1 MGYRLAI
8 LHFGSADGKV
18 RFTLE
23 KDEKSVD
30 EEVNIEDQDQDKEE
44 VPPALMLDGIKP
56 LVVVHVEGYDLPAY
70 EKNLGVLL
78 LDSYIETATAYM
90 YKHGWQFI
98 QETSYPE
105 TGEPMRRIF
114 EKDR

>member
-8 LHFGSADGKV
+8 LHFGISDGKV
-18 RFTLE
+18 RFSLE
-23 KDEKSVD
+23 EDEESAD
-30 EEVNIEDQDQDKEE
+30 EEVNIEEQDRDKEE
-44 VPPALMLDGIKP
+44 VPAALMLDGMEP

-70 EKNLGVLL
+70 EKNLGAHLRHA
-78 LDSYIETATAYM
+78 YIETATAYM
-90 YKHGWQFI
+90 YTHGWQFI